1 MATEFYVNQ
10 ETTATLINDV
20 AVDLGATTFNKFGST
35 KFGVTE
41 LNAITKE
48 LVGKGVTGSGY
59 LCRPYV
65 YSATGSDDSLYISSG
80 TIIFEDGSKI
90 TLESSK
96 VIGKIKDLKNKKV
109 FAYSDVNTGK
119 AYIKADSAYPASQY
133 VKIAAV
139 DSSGNVSDVREYA
152 TAKVNLPA
160 QKTFIESAFIMNEN
174 KSASCSFSKSD
185 FNSATYLLVSP
196 NVYGSDAYHSESAY
210 NTFIPISKT
219 NTTSE
224 IYIGYKLYVTVS
236 QDSSTATTR
245 TVTINSPSYVWI
257 QADNPGKAMLI

>member
-109 FAYSDVNTGK
+109 FAYSDVNAGK

-133 VKIAAV
+133 VKIAAI

-160 QKTFIESAFIMNEN
+160 QKTFIESALTLDSNN
-174 KSASCSFSKSD
+174 DATCSFARSD
-185 FNSATYLLVSP
+185 FNSATYLLIKP
-196 NVYGSDAYHSESAY
+196 NVTGSDTYHSESSY
-210 NTFIPISKT
+210 NTFIPIADT

-224 IYIGYKLYVTVS
+224 IYLGYKLYATIS
-236 QDSSTATTR
+236 PDSSSAATR
-245 TVTINSPSYVWI
+245 TITIHSPGYIFFVTN
-257 QADNPGKAMLI
+257 NPGKAMLI